1 MRMAKPIFP
10 WMGNKVKLLPFIQK
24 MIPPNVKQYLEPFG
38 GSGAVVLGL
47 KPSKNRLDIYNDLNN
62 DLFNVF
68 CCIKERPLAFCKELG
83 GNLVQHLPLVGNAL
97 GQDNVKG

>member
-68 CCIKERPLAFCKELG
+68 CRRRPVLS
-83 GNLVQHLPLVGNAL
+83 
-97 GQDNVKG
+97 